1 MMRAASVGDRPGLA
15 RAVALA
21 NDRGTLTLGDAADV
35 GHAVLERELRTSQA
49 PDDAAR
55 VRDVRGCAEDVDDAL
70 AERMKGSDVA
80 AGEAALARVESGAL
94 DRSTARAYIAAA
106 DEHWRAVGM
115 SGMTRDRDRDARLR
129 GLVDGSMLVRS
140 AALHAV
146 IGHDDPADFDAV
158 LEVARVD
165 PEPFQKS
172 TAVRA
177 LGRMAGQPANVVDR
191 LRDLWTG
198 ADEGLREDIAG
209 VLASRTIYAM
219 GGREALAHM
228 LATSRDNEA
237 VAVAGAILGSNV
249 DDATLRAGASA
260 VLVQALL
267 GDGERS
273 RIHAIA
279 VVPVG
284 REGMPE
290 EESLL
295 DALRAA
301 SRAED
306 ADVQVAALGRLAT
319 ARGTPPG
326 DRSAAV
332 SKLEEVAAPTTAFP
346 PRSSRARFLLAAA
359 GDLRVQA
366 WIEAD
371 LRSPDASVRL
381 GALDALAMLGRASRA
396 APLMADEDPR
406 VRSRAACTIV
416 AAARSARPAQE
427 GRGRRM

>member
-1 MMRAASVGDRPGLA
+1 
-15 RAVALA
+15 
-21 NDRGTLTLGDAADV
+21 
-35 GHAVLERELRTSQA
+35 
-49 PDDAAR
+49 
-55 VRDVRGCAEDVDDAL
+55 
-70 AERMKGSDVA
+70 
-80 AGEAALARVESGAL
+80 
-94 DRSTARAYIAAA
+94 
-106 DEHWRAVGM
+106 
-115 SGMTRDRDRDARLR
+115 
-129 GLVDGSMLVRS
+129 
-140 AALHAV
+140 
-146 IGHDDPADFDAV
+146 
-158 LEVARVD
+158 
-165 PEPFQKS
+165 
-172 TAVRA
+172 
-177 LGRMAGQPANVVDR
+177 
-191 LRDLWTG
+191 
-198 ADEGLREDIAG
+198 
-209 VLASRTIYAM
+209 
-219 GGREALAHM
+219 
-228 LATSRDNEA
+228 
-237 VAVAGAILGSNV
+237 
-249 DDATLRAGASA
+249 
-260 VLVQALL
+260 
-267 GDGERS
+267 
-273 RIHAIA
+273 
-279 VVPVG
+279 
-284 REGMPE
+284 MPE